1 MARFPAYGEIVLFLT
16 KIRARPYTQML
27 NPWHWVPYPKPSTH
41 GDDVL
46 QMWALREEVKE
57 LLPADL
63 YPMMDEI
70 IDK

>member
-1 MARFPAYGEIVLFLT
+1 MPSSGAHDHRDGHRSQE
-16 KIRARPYTQML
+16 R
-27 NPWHWVPYPKPSTH
+27 KPLIDGPDAS
-41 GDDVL
+41 

-57 LLPADL
+57 LLPAEL